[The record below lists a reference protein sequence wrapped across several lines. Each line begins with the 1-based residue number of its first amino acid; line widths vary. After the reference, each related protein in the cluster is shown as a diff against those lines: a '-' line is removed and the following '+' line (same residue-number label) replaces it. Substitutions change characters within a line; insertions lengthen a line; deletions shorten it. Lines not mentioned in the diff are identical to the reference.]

1 MNVDIFALGIGMI
14 GVASLIGYAS
24 MLVITMLSLIDSIIE
39 RELGAIV
46 FSLVLVLFLVGL
58 GSFFVGLI
66 IQ

>member
-1 MNVDIFALGIGMI
+1 MNVDVFALGIGMI
-14 GVASLIGYAS
+14 GAATLIGYAS
-24 MLVITMLSLIDSIIE
+24 MLVILLSALIDSIIE
-39 RELGAIV
+39 RELGATV